1 MSYIYVI
8 TPLTHFY
15 RYIRPELEKYN
26 IEMMMEYFDS
36 NQQIQ
41 IKAITTK
48 NLQTQ
53 LLEYDH
59 RNLGFY
65 FLDKAQ
71 KINKHQIYDDEYC
84 IYAIEGRGGRET
96 EKALEK
102 ITLRVISK
110 TPDKN
115 IKRFFNAIKRKLNLD
130 ENFAQGIQGG
140 SRLHQQHYYLKSYV
154 GEKVFKSDFYND
166 KAPALIPK

>member
-8 TPLTHFY
+8 TPLMQFY
-15 RYIRPELEKYN
+15 HYIQPELEKYK
-26 IEMMMEYFDS
+26 IEVLMEYFDA
-36 NQQIQ
+36 NHQIQ
-41 IKAITTK
+41 INAITAE

-53 LLEYDH
+53 LLKYGH

-71 KINKHQIYDDEYC
+71 KINKSQIYNDEYC
-84 IYAIEGRGGRET
+84 IYAIEGKGGRET
-96 EKALEK
+96 EDNLEK
-102 ITLRVISK
+102 ITLRMISK

-115 IKRFFNAIKRKLNLD
+115 IKGFFNAIKRKLNHD
-130 ENFAQGIQGG
+130 ENFAQGIQGD

-154 GEKVFKSDFYND
+154 GKKVFKSDFYND

>member
-8 TPLTHFY
+8 TSLTQFY
-15 RYIRPELEKYN
+15 RYIQPELEKYN
-26 IEMMMEYFDS
+26 IEMLMEYFDS
-36 NQQIQ
+36 NHQIQ
-41 IKAITTK
+41 INAITIE

-53 LLEYDH
+53 LLKYDH

-65 FLDKAQ
+65 FLDKEQ
-71 KINKHQIYDDEYC
+71 KINKHQIYDDVYC
-84 IYAIEGRGGRET
+84 IYAIEGKGGRET
-96 EKALEK
+96 KDTLEK
-102 ITLRVISK
+102 ITLRMISK

-115 IKRFFNAIKRKLNLD
+115 IKRFFSAIKRKLNQD

-140 SRLHQQHYYLKSYV
+140 SRLHQEHYYLKSYV

>member
-8 TPLTHFY
+8 TSLTQFY
-15 RYIRPELEKYN
+15 RYIQPELEKYN

-41 IKAITTK
+41 IKVITTESLK
-48 NLQTQ
+48 TQ

-59 RNLGFY
+59 QNLGFY
-65 FLDKAQ
+65 FLDKEQ

-84 IYAIEGRGGRET
+84 IYAIEGQGGRET
-96 EKALEK
+96 ENALEK

-115 IKRFFNAIKRKLNLD
+115 IKRFFSAIKRKLNQD